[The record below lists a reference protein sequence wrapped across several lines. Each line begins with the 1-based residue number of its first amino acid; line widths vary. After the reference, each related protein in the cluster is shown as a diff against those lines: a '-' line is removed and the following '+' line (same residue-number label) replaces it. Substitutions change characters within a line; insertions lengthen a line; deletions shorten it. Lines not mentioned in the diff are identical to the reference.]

1 MQTWTNLL
9 WAKQSEYFKCTKR
22 ITNNNSITGLSSTNL
37 YNYTNNQTIQTLCH
51 STTNLCTAYITNK
64 LEKGKEEM
72 ELYTHNHHPPHPLS
86 PSAHLWG
93 VLCTPYNHV
102 PVYSTILFKATW
114 IHWVHV
120 CSAVTCHLHFGQ
132 NDQDLLPTTVVTQG
146 WNGYWSKSQHKKFT
160 LERKILLLPPPGL

>member
-72 ELYTHNHHPPHPLS
+72 ELYTHNHHPPYPLS

-102 PVYSTILFKATW
+102 PVCSDSSFKAT
-114 IHWVHV
+114 
-120 CSAVTCHLHFGQ
+120 SFAYTCHHFSSTIICVPAFHCCDVHPQ
-132 NDQDLLPTTVVTQG
+132 TSS
-146 WNGYWSKSQHKKFT
+146 WSVFFNAASVIKGIMKVFFC
-160 LERKILLLPPPGL
+160 